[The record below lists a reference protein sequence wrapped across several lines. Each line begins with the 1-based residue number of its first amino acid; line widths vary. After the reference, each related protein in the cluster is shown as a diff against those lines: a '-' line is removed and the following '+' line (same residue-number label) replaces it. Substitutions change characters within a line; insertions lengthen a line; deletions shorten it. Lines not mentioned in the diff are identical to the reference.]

1 MNVYELDG
9 KQYDVS
15 KFSIEAQGIFSLL
28 VKSKQ
33 KADAHREELF
43 ILTRA
48 YTSLSEELNSS
59 CDAETLIK
67 EDEDLPF
74 VPLIDFEE

>member
-43 ILTRA
+43 ILT
-48 YTSLSEELNSS
+48 N
-59 CDAETLIK
+59 
-67 EDEDLPF
+67 
-74 VPLIDFEE
+74 